1 MATQLKYRPN
11 VSGDASPLDSGH
23 LDSGYHRETLGTLL
37 ATRTFKRGTFT
48 LASGRSS
55 SIYFN
60 VKTTMMHPTGA
71 AQCARGL
78 LALLNEME
86 VDYIGGLEMGAVP
99 LLSVVAAFSA
109 EAGRPIPS
117 FFVRKAPKPHGTQAL
132 IEGMDDTGDGANETL
147 TGKKVV
153 LIDDVATSG
162 MSILKAVD
170 QIEAAGGSMSEAIVI
185 LDREEGAREALA
197 ARGIR
202 LQALF
207 TATDLG
213 VTAADRVTVR

>member
-1 MATQLKYRPN
+1 MATQREDRP
-11 VSGDASPLDSGH
+11 DSPGAANAVG
-23 LDSGYHRETLGTLL
+23 SGYDREALRHLL
-37 ATRTFKRGTFT
+37 ATRTFKRGRFK
-48 LASGRSS
+48 LASGRTS

-60 VKTTMMHPTGA
+60 VKTTMMHPRGA
-71 AQCARGL
+71 ALCARGL
-78 LALLNEME
+78 LGLLGKMD

-109 EAGRPIPS
+109 EAGTPIPA
-117 FFVRKAPKPHGTQAL
+117 FFVRKAPKSHGTEAL
-132 IEGMDDTGDGANETL
+132 IDGMDDTGDGANESL
-147 TGKKVV
+147 RGKKVV

-185 LDREEGAREALA
+185 LDREEGAKEALA
-197 ARGIR
+197 QRGIR

-213 VTAADRVTVR
+213 VTAADRTATA

>member
-1 MATQLKYRPN
+1 MATQLKSRP
-11 VSGDASPLDSGH
+11 STLGEASPLG
-23 LDSGYHRETLGTLL
+23 SGYDRDALQTLL

-48 LASGRSS
+48 LASGRTSN
-55 SIYFN
+55 IYFN
-60 VKTTMMHPTGA
+60 VKTTMMHPRGA
-71 AQCARGL
+71 ALCARGL
-78 LALLNEME
+78 LDLLDTMN

-109 EAGRPIPS
+109 EAGDPIPS

-147 TGKKVV
+147 SGKNVV

-170 QIEAAGGSMSEAIVI
+170 QIEAVGGVMSEAIVI

-197 ARGIR
+197 KRGIR
-202 LQALF
+202 LHALF

-213 VTAADRVTVR
+213 VTATDRAAKG